1 MIGGST
7 TVSRSPLRL
16 TAMLSAPFLVSAVEE
31 SDAVDTDVRR
41 AGEAR
46 LRALVVEHH
55 GLVWRTARRA
65 GVVEARVDD
74 VVSRVFDVV
83 ARRLGEI
90 EAGRE
95 VTFLLQT
102 CFRVS
107 SDFRRAAAR
116 RARFERQLESDE
128 DAPCPLPSPEE
139 VLESRR
145 ARALLDEALDALDAD
160 VRPVF
165 VLHELEGW
173 TSAAIAES
181 LGIPAGTAG
190 SRLRRAREQFQQ
202 AALRIRRRL
211 ERAEHMAMSGASADE
226 GGTR

>member
-1 MIGGST
+1 MQPA
-7 TVSRSPLRL
+7 PLL
-16 TAMLSAPFLVSAVEE
+16 VTAAGA
-31 SDAVDTDVRR
+31 SDAPDGDTAVPRG
-41 AGEAR
+41 GEAR
-46 LRALVVEHH
+46 LRAIVVEHH

-90 EAGRE
+90 QPGRE
-95 VTFLLQT
+95 VAFLLQT

-116 RARFERQLESDE
+116 RARFERPLERDE
-128 DAPCPLPSPEE
+128 DAMCPLPSPEE
-139 VLESRR
+139 ALESRR
-145 ARALLDEALDALDAD
+145 ARELLDEALDALDAD

-173 TSAAIAES
+173 TAAAIAES
-181 LGIPAGTAG
+181 LGIPPGTAG

-211 ERAEHMAMSGASADE
+211 ERSEPVALRVAGDDDGA
-226 GGTR
+226 TR